1 MIYSML
7 MDVQG
12 RRMQAGCVGGPHFT
26 AHLLWMAARRRESSS
41 SSLLDANPLVYHKV
55 CLAGVPS
62 VGKTSFFLRVK
73 TGKFPDAQTVST
85 NGVDTFRITR
95 RVNGAKVGVSY

>member
-1 MIYSML
+1 
-7 MDVQG
+7 
-12 RRMQAGCVGGPHFT
+12 MQAGCVGGPHFT
-26 AHLLWMAARRRESSS
+26 AHLLWMAARSRESSS

-73 TGKFPDAQTVST
+73 TGIFPDAQTVST